1 MRYFIAYVVFVI
13 LALVFGFLTKAQA
26 YEEPQISIYQG
37 SEPKTSVIVVVW
49 PDGVKETLKLQNNAQ
64 GYTTWF
70 EQRYDAYEKRA
81 NKN

>member
-1 MRYFIAYVVFVI
+1 MRYFIV
-13 LALVFGFLTKAQA
+13 ALVVLFLAFEFLTIAHA